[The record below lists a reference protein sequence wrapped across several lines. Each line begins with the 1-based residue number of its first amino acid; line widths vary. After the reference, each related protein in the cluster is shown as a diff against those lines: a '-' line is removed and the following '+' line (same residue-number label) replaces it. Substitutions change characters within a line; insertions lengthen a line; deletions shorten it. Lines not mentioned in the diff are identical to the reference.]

1 MLPERTAM
9 KIRILFGCLLAVAA
23 CRTQPVA
30 TPPAAD
36 TTTVRSG
43 VQDQGPIRSIPNR
56 PKLVVGVVVDQMR
69 PEYLYRF
76 ADGFTEGGFKR
87 LMREGFINHNT
98 HYNYVPTYTGPGHA
112 SVYSGATPA
121 THGIVGNYWYSREQN
136 SEVYCVSDTTTRVV
150 GSTSAG
156 NSASPHLLQVTNLA
170 DELKL
175 ATNNQAK
182 VVGVSI
188 KDRSAVLPAGHIP
201 DGAYWYDWSTGQI
214 ITSTYYRDALPEW
227 VKTFNAQELAN
238 QYLDSTWTLLL
249 PEAAYRNS
257 GPDDQPYEM
266 VFKGKTTATF
276 PYNLSAL
283 RKENDNFDL
292 LPSTPWG
299 NTLVT
304 DLALAALEGEAM
316 GADETVDLLA
326 VSYSSPDII
335 GHEFG
340 LRSRELHDMYLRL
353 DREMARLLE
362 ELDRR
367 VGKGN
372 YMLFLTADHAA
383 ADVPQFLVDK
393 RIPAGYYA
401 EMPLLEGLNAQ
412 LQKRF
417 KQAALVEYVINEQVY
432 LNHTKIAAARL
443 VLADVQ
449 QAAVE
454 YLTQQPYIVDA
465 YAATQMRQNEYSTGI
480 RHLLQMGYFRP
491 RSGDVLFLLNPAWM
505 HEMSYGT
512 THGSGYNYDTH
523 VPLLWYGWQVEKG
536 ESYERQNITDIAPT
550 ISHKLGIG
558 LPNGATGNPIREV
571 LMR

>member
-1 MLPERTAM
+1 
-9 KIRILFGCLLAVAA
+9 
-23 CRTQPVA
+23 
-30 TPPAAD
+30 
-36 TTTVRSG
+36 
-43 VQDQGPIRSIPNR
+43 
-56 PKLVVGVVVDQMR
+56 VVGVVVDQMR

-121 THGIVGNYWYSREQN
+121 THGIVGNNWYSRELK
-136 SEVYCVSDTTTRVV
+136 SEVYCVGDTTTRAV
-150 GSTSAG
+150 GSSSG
-156 NSASPHLLQVTNLA
+156 NSASPHRLLVTSLA

-175 ATNNQAK
+175 ATNRRAK

-201 DGAYWYDWSTGQI
+201 DGAYWYDRGTGRF
-214 ITSTYYRDALPEW
+214 ITSTYYREALPEW
-227 VKTFNAQELAN
+227 VNSFNARGLAN

-249 PEAAYRNS
+249 PETAYQNS

-266 VFKGKTTATF
+266 VFKGKTSATF
-276 PYNLSAL
+276 PYALSEL
-283 RKENDNFDL
+283 RKENDDFDL

-299 NTLVT
+299 NRLVT
-304 DLALAALEGEAM
+304 DLALAALEGEAL

-326 VSYSSPDII
+326 VSYSSPDIM

-353 DREMARLLE
+353 DREIARLLE

-383 ADVPQFLVDK
+383 ADVPQFLIDE

-401 EMPLLEGLNAQ
+401 AKPLTVGLDAH
-412 LQKRF
+412 LQKQF
-417 KQAALVEYVINEQVY
+417 KQAGMVEYITNEQVY
-432 LNHTKIAAARL
+432 LDHTKIAAAGL
-443 VLADVQ
+443 NLAELQ
-449 QAAVE
+449 QATVE
-454 YLTQQPYIVDA
+454 YLTQQAYIVDA
-465 YAATQMRQNEYSTGI
+465 FTATQMRQHEYSQGI
-480 RHLLQMGYFRP
+480 RHLLQMGYFRA
-491 RSGDVLFLLNPAWM
+491 RSGDVLFLLHPAWI

-523 VPLLWYGWQVEKG
+523 VPLLWYGWEVTEG
-536 ESYERQNITDIAPT
+536 ESFERQNITDIAPT

-558 LPNGATGNPIREV
+558 LPNGATGNPIKEV
-571 LMR
+571 LKR